1 MGHFGSAR
9 SFCVVCGSR
18 LIASHAIHKFH
29 LIEVDPLLTCMPSG
43 ARLVSG
49 RQVPEETAFWLTAIS
64 ATAAIHVP
72 WQRPQRHPSWQYR
85 SRPHGCR
92 VPTAWKRSDPI
103 TPPRSSGREASGG
116 AIQRRLLLVA
126 ALALAGGL
134 NPAFILT
141 SPESAGLVWVSG
153 SAVAEVP

>member
-1 MGHFGSAR
+1 MGYFGSAL
-9 SFCVVCGSR
+9 SFCVGCDSR
-18 LIASHAIHKFH
+18 LIASHAIHESH
-29 LIEVDPLLTCMPSG
+29 LIEVDPLLTCIPSS

-85 SRPHGCR
+85 SRPH
-92 VPTAWKRSDPI
+92 WKRSDPI